1 MPAYRFGDFLLETDG
16 FRLTRGRQPIEV
28 SPRPF
33 DLLAYLVTHPSQLV
47 TREELFQALWP
58 DVIVTDNALTQLVSE
73 LRHTLGDSS
82 GSPHYVQTIARRGY
96 RFIAPVAVEHAPDEI
111 DHTDTRDRRSRETSN
126 LDALRAVTEGRL
138 QLEALDHSAVD
149 SALENFDRAITLD
162 PSFAGGY
169 VGRANARFWQYE
181 RGRFGYRPDAA
192 LLASAIGD
200 ARRGITLAPE
210 FAEAHATLAYL
221 LTASM
226 RTDEARAAAQRAIA
240 LEPKHWSHHFRLGNA
255 EWGTKRLDALRQC
268 LELYPAFPFAHF
280 QMAMVYVARR
290 DFETASQ
297 VLEEGIA
304 VLEGEEAARS
314 RFPANGLYWLV
325 GTIRLSQGDVAGARA
340 AFESELKA
348 GSRMLYA
355 SEFSVSALNG
365 MGFACLHADRLEDA
379 EQAFRRSLSAHQ
391 EQARAHL
398 GLVIVA
404 QRRHDTTAETEA
416 FSHAADSTAQ
426 LRRGGRAIEAAL
438 MAAGEK
444 VVAAR
449 FEEAVTALDRMLT
462 DMPSGPAGWSIP
474 IDPLFQLRGM
484 TAEATFADV
493 VRELARRAA

>member
-1 MPAYRFGDFLLETDG
+1 M
-16 FRLTRGRQPIEV
+16 
-28 SPRPF
+28 
-33 DLLAYLVTHPSQLV
+33 THPSQLV

-255 EWGTKRLDALRQC
+255 EWGTTRLDALRQC

-280 QMAMVYVARR
+280 QMAMVHVARR
-290 DFETASQ
+290 DLETASQ

-314 RFPANGLYWLV
+314 RFPANGLYWLK
-325 GTIRLSQGDVAGARA
+325 R
-340 AFESELKA
+340 
-348 GSRMLYA
+348 
-355 SEFSVSALNG
+355 FS
-365 MGFACLHADRLEDA
+365 
-379 EQAFRRSLSAHQ
+379 
-391 EQARAHL
+391 
-398 GLVIVA
+398 
-404 QRRHDTTAETEA
+404 
-416 FSHAADSTAQ
+416 
-426 LRRGGRAIEAAL
+426 
-438 MAAGEK
+438 
-444 VVAAR
+444 
-449 FEEAVTALDRMLT
+449 
-462 DMPSGPAGWSIP
+462 
-474 IDPLFQLRGM
+474 
-484 TAEATFADV
+484 
-493 VRELARRAA
+493 